1 VAMFSIANTVMNVG
15 PRGQHLRRLSILI
28 SGT

>member
-1 VAMFSIANTVMNVG
+1 VAMFSIANTVTNVG
-15 PRGQHLRRLSILI
+15 PKGQHLRRTSILI

>member
-1 VAMFSIANTVMNVG
+1 VAMFSIDNTVTNVG
-15 PRGQHLRRLSILI
+15 PRGQHLRRQSILI